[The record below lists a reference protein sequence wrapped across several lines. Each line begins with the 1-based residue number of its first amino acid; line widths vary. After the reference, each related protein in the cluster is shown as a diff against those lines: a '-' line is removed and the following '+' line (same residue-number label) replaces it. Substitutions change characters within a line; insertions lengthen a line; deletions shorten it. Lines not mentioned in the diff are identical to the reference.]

1 MKEVVFQVFNLNSL
15 FRGVKT
21 IFLAK
26 VVSEVQSSFKYKFKQ
41 KEGFSPLFLRFVRD
55 VRRKQPFQELGS
67 AYTADLSRLASEREW
82 VENEK
87 SAQPISRKGQIY
99 KNNYLYV
106 ADPCSDLNAT
116 EGFLSCT
123 YQQENRVYLLSD
135 PAKMG
140 GWKECYIYIMAYI

>member
-1 MKEVVFQVFNLNSL
+1 M
-15 FRGVKT
+15 G
-21 IFLAK
+21 
-26 VVSEVQSSFKYKFKQ
+26 
-41 KEGFSPLFLRFVRD
+41 
-55 VRRKQPFQELGS
+55 
-67 AYTADLSRLASEREW
+67 
-82 VENEK
+82 NEK

-140 GWKECYIYIMAYI
+140 GWKECYIYIMAYILSIFILMAIYETELREHKK